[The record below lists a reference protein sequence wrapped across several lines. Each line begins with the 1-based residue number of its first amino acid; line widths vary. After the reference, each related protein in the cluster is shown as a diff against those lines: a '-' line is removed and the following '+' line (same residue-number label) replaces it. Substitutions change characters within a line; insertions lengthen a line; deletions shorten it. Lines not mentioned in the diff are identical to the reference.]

1 MGFAVLEY
9 GQLGCCCVG
18 YAFSAP
24 EDAHSISAAQHR
36 RWEKGRGWVKLCAA
50 LRAASLGK
58 LSALLLLLDQGLL
71 MRQTLWRVQLID
83 SAPAVGVPMWGC
95 CSA

>member
-1 MGFAVLEY
+1 MGLCSSMGSLAAAALAMH
-9 GQLGCCCVG
+9 L
-18 YAFSAP
+18 SAP

-71 MRQTLWRVQLID
+71 MRQTLWWVQLID